1 MSFGIDEA
9 PGGLGDKARDRDC
22 GLTQRFVD
30 LLYILVIRRPELDL

>member
-1 MSFGIDEA
+1 VSFGIDEA